1 MRLRQLGLKVRMR
14 MYHPI
19 LKEMSEDIL
28 IRLLKRAKGK
38 LNVVNKRAA
47 PKYRMLVRVFEEEL
61 RRRELY
67 KISL

>member
-1 MRLRQLGLKVRMR
+1 
-14 MYHPI
+14 
-19 LKEMSEDIL
+19 MSEDIL